1 MKKNREDLQDTLDSW
16 YFFIDSLQAEILQV
30 ETDRERNKLRRM
42 ARKAYRQIDKLEK
55 KIAKLDYDEDCSEED
70 RSYG

>member
-55 KIAKLDYDEDCSEED
+55 KIAKLDYDEDRSEED
-70 RSYG
+70 KSYR